1 MDILSEIKNVF
12 DVEMNALVNVKNSL
26 SNSIIDV
33 VNVVNDCK
41 GKVVLCGMGKP
52 GHIAKKI
59 SATMS
64 SLGIQSYTLHPA
76 EAMHG
81 DLGTLSGD
89 DVIIFISNSGETA
102 EICHILP
109 NIKMIGATMAAIT
122 SHPESTL
129 AKYSDFVIEL
139 PIMLEA
145 SVHNLAPTSS
155 TTAAL
160 VIGDAI
166 AVVVSK
172 MRKFKKENFALFH
185 PAGTLG
191 RKLTTTVYD
200 VMAKE
205 AEVPVV
211 RVDSTIL
218 QAIEEMCEKPMGA
231 VIITDDDNNMC
242 GLITEGDLRR
252 SYERKIDVYNTLV
265 NDVMTK
271 TPVYTRPDVL
281 AVEALKIMERG
292 KHSLS
297 VLPVLDNDNT
307 VCGLISN
314 HSIIRLGIFI

>member
-1 MDILSEIKNVF
+1 MDILSEIRNVF
-12 DVEMNALVNVKNSL
+12 DVEINELVNVKNSL

-64 SLGIQSYTLHPA
+64 SLGVQSYTMHPA

-89 DVIIFISNSGETA
+89 DVIIFISNSGETV

-109 NIKMIGATMAAIT
+109 NIKMIGATMVAIT

-129 AKYSDFVIEL
+129 AKYSDFVIGL
-139 PIMLEA
+139 PVMLEA
-145 SVHNLAPTSS
+145 SAYNLAPTSS

-172 MRKFKKENFALFH
+172 MRKFQEENFALFH

-200 VMAKE
+200 VMAKGD
-205 AEVPVV
+205 EVPIVCK
-211 RVDSTIL
+211 DSTIL

-231 VIITDDDNNMC
+231 VIITDDGNNMC

-252 SYERKIDVYNTLV
+252 SYEKKIDVYNALV

-271 TPVYTRPDVL
+271 TPVYTRPDAL

-292 KHSLS
+292 KYSLS
-297 VLPVLDNDNT
+297 VLPVLNNDNK

>member
-12 DVEMNALVNVKNSL
+12 DVEMNELTNVKNLL

-33 VNVVNDCK
+33 VNIVNDCK

-102 EICHILP
+102 EICQILP
-109 NIKMIGATMAAIT
+109 NIKMIGATMVAIT

-139 PIMLEA
+139 PVMQEA
-145 SVHNLAPTSS
+145 SVYNLAPTSS

-172 MRKFKKENFALFH
+172 MRKFQKENFALFH

-200 VMAKE
+200 VMAKDE
-205 AEVPVV
+205 DIPVV
-211 RVDSTIL
+211 NINATIL
-218 QAIEEMCEKPMGA
+218 QAIEEMCEKPLGA
-231 VIITDDDNNMC
+231 VIITDAYNNMC

-252 SYERKIDVYNTLV
+252 GCERKIDIYNTLV
-265 NDVMTK
+265 NVIMTK
-271 TPVYTRPDVL
+271 TPVYTRPDTL
-281 AVEALKIMERG
+281 AVEALKIMEKG
-292 KHSLS
+292 SHSLS
-297 VLPVLDNDNT
+297 VLPVLDYDNK